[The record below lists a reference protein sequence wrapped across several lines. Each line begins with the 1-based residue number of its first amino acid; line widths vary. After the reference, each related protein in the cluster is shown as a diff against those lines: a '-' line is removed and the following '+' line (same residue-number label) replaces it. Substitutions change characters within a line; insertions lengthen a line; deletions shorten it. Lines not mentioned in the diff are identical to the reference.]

1 MGMDNPTWP
10 NAEGVLKP
18 ETLTAL
24 EKAVNVA
31 TCRIVDGWVAANRK
45 LVKKWEADGKLVEKA
60 KEAQMQELKAQQ
72 AAVQMYGQNPPLSS
86 WELAE
91 MFGGASR
98 IPHE

>member
-1 MGMDNPTWP
+1 MWP

-18 ETLTAL
+18 KTLTSL
-24 EKAVNVA
+24 EKAISVA
-31 TCRIVDGWVAANRK
+31 TCRIVDGWVAANCK
-45 LVKKWEADGKLVEKA
+45 LVKKWELEGRLVEKA
-60 KEAQMQELKAQQ
+60 KEAQEDELHAQQ